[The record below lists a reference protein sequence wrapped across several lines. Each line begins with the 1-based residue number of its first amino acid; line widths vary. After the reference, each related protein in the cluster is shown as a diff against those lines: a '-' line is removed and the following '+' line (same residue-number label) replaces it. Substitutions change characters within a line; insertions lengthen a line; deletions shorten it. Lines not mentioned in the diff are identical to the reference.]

1 MLASAFDSEA
11 EPKMKYAIRPTL
23 RQSNNMTRMEVIE
36 TVAEVVG
43 DRARVDLEDYDRLV
57 LVEVYRVSYIDQT
70 AWGCLN
76 EGIASFRLM
85 VRIECPWDERRWAR
99 I

>member
-1 MLASAFDSEA
+1 MLASAFNSEA

-23 RQSNNMTRMEVIE
+23 RQSSSLTRMEVIE

-43 DRARVDLEDYDRLV
+43 ERARVDLEDYDRLI
-57 LVEVYRVSYIDQT
+57 LVEVYRVSGIYDYL
-70 AWGCLN
+70 GCPNGEMERL
-76 EGIASFRLM
+76 GLM
-85 VRIECPWDERRWAR
+85 VRVECPRYECRWAR